1 MSPGTTACSELLM
14 TADAPSATLEAFSPQ
29 ARRQRQTVVFADLVE
44 SVRLFQ
50 LDELGTTQR
59 WLGFVATVRDA
70 LASAHGG
77 RLVRTAGDGLLMS
90 FATPAGG
97 LAASFALHEAL
108 RPVNRGQPESTCMSL
123 RVGLHVAE
131 VVDDTHELYG
141 SGVNLASRL
150 ASVAQ
155 PGQTVISAQLRS
167 EVVDAVHADIDDLG
181 LRYVKH
187 LDEPLHA
194 YLARPAG
201 TAATAPARG
210 SATAADLRPTVAVVP
225 FVALPPDPEH
235 DALGHAMVGDIID
248 SLARHP
254 SLRVLSRLSTAAVRD
269 VPLELPRLRQL
280 LGATFLLSGN
290 FYVRGQRIRLSAE
303 LCELQGGQVLWAGSL
318 RADVNALFEG
328 QDELVPQLVAQIA
341 QQVMAHEITRVH
353 SLPMGSLASYSLFL
367 GAAGLMNSLVRSDFA
382 KAESLLQHLAERH
395 PRHAA
400 PCAMLA
406 RWHVFKAVQGWTADR
421 DKDAARARSL
431 AQTAIDADPR
441 QSVALSALAL
451 VRSNFDDDLDGAHR
465 DNLLAIEADP
475 LDPYP
480 WAQLSGV
487 QATRGECAA
496 ACASASQALSL
507 SPLDPSLY
515 LFESYAAMAQM
526 VAGAYGQAAAYA
538 QSSVRRHAL
547 HTPSH
552 RLLVGALWQAGR
564 HDDARAAAQRYLALD
579 PQARALAGS
588 RGAMESKDAWRVLY
602 VAALRQAGLPG

>member
-1 MSPGTTACSELLM
+1 MPEAATH
-14 TADAPSATLEAFSPQ
+14 PSIPCLNPQ
-29 ARRQRQTVVFADLVE
+29 ARRQRQTVLFADLVE

-59 WLGFVATVRDA
+59 WLGFVATVRDG

-90 FATPAGG
+90 FASPAGG
-97 LAASFALHEAL
+97 LAAAFALHKAL
-108 RPVNRGQPESTCMSL
+108 RPVNHGQPEEACMRL

-131 VVDDTHELYG
+131 VVDDTNELYG
-141 SGVNLASRL
+141 AGVNLAARL

-155 PGQTVISAQLRS
+155 PGQTVMSAHLRN

-187 LDEPLHA
+187 LEEPLHA
-194 YLARPAG
+194 HLARPVG
-201 TAATAPARG
+201 SAASGTAPAVAAAR
-210 SATAADLRPTVAVVP
+210 ADLRPTVAVVP

-269 VPLELPRLRQL
+269 VQLELPRLREL

-290 FYVRGQRIRLSAE
+290 FYVRGQRIRLQAE

-318 RADVNALFEG
+318 RADVDALFEG
-328 QDELVPQLVAQIA
+328 QDDLVPQLVAQIA

-367 GAAGLMNSLVRSDFA
+367 GAAGLINSLVRADFA
-382 KAESLLQHLAERH
+382 QAQALLQHLVDRH
-395 PRHAA
+395 PRQAA
-400 PCAMLA
+400 PYAMLA
-406 RWHVFKAVQGWTADR
+406 RWQVFKAVQGWSADR
-421 DKDAARARSL
+421 DKDAAQARSL
-431 AQTAIDADPR
+431 ARTAIDVDPR

-451 VRSNFDDDLDGAHR
+451 VKSHFEGDLDGAR
-465 DNLLAIEADP
+465 SANLQAIEADP
-475 LDPYP
+475 ADAHA

-487 QATRGECAA
+487 QTMRGELEL
-496 ACASASQALSL
+496 ACASAQQALNV
-507 SPLDPSLY
+507 SPLDPCRY
-515 LFESYAAMAQM
+515 LFESYAAMARL
-526 VAGAYGQAAAYA
+526 ALGDHSAAVTLA

-547 HTPSH
+547 HAPSQ
-552 RLLVGALWQAGR
+552 RLLVGSLWLAGQHQA
-564 HDDARAAAQRYLALD
+564 ARTAAVRYTALD
-579 PQARALAGS
+579 PTARADFGS
-588 RGAMESKDAWRVLY
+588 RSNLHCKDAWREGYARALE
-602 VAALRQAGLPG
+602 AAGVPTD

>member
-1 MSPGTTACSELLM
+1 M
-14 TADAPSATLEAFSPQ
+14 TDGAQHPTMHAWPPQ
-29 ARRQRQTVVFADLVE
+29 ARRQRQTVMFADLVE

-59 WLGFVATVRDA
+59 WLGFVATVRDG

-90 FATPAGG
+90 FASPAGG
-97 LAASFALHEAL
+97 LTAAFALHRAL
-108 RPVNRGQPESTCMSL
+108 RPFNQGQPDGACMWL

-141 SGVNLASRL
+141 AGVNLASRL

-155 PGQTVISAQLRS
+155 PGQTVISAQLRN

-194 YLARPAG
+194 HVARPVGTSGAKPAG
-201 TAATAPARG
+201 ALAAV
-210 SATAADLRPTVAVVP
+210 AADLRPTVAVVP

-318 RADVNALFEG
+318 RADVDALFEG
-328 QDELVPQLVAQIA
+328 QDDLVPQLVSQIA
-341 QQVMAHEITRVH
+341 QQVLAHETTRVH

-382 KAESLLQHLAERH
+382 KAEALLQHLVERH
-395 PRHAA
+395 PRQAA
-400 PCAMLA
+400 PYAMLA
-406 RWHVFKAVQGWTADR
+406 RWHVFKAVQGWTTDR
-421 DKDAARARSL
+421 ANDAARARSFAL
-431 AQTAIDADPR
+431 TAIDADPK

-451 VRSNFDDDLDGAHR
+451 VRSHFEGDLEGAQR

-475 LDPYP
+475 LDPYA

-487 QATRGECAA
+487 QTMRGELES
-496 ACASASQALSL
+496 ACASAAQALGV
-507 SPLDPSLY
+507 SPLDPCRY
-515 LFESYAAMAQM
+515 LFESYAAMARLA
-526 VAGAYGQAAAYA
+526 VGDHAAAA
-538 QSSVRRHAL
+538 ALAHSSVRRHAM
-547 HTPSH
+547 HAPSQ
-552 RLLVGALWQAGR
+552 RLLVGALWLAGQHQA
-564 HDDARAAAQRYLALD
+564 ARAAAVRYTALD
-579 PQARALAGS
+579 PSARAEAGS
-588 RGAMESKDAWRVLY
+588 RSTLHCRDPWRLGFSQALE
-602 VAALRQAGLPG
+602 AAGVPAK

>member
-14 TADAPSATLEAFSPQ
+14 TAGTPHDTLQATSPQ

-50 LDELGTTQR
+50 FDELGTTQR
-59 WLGFVATVRDA
+59 WLGFVATVREG
-70 LASAHGG
+70 LASAYGG

-97 LAASFALHEAL
+97 LAAAFALHEAL
-108 RPVNRGQPESTCMSL
+108 RPVNRGQSEGTCMSL

-187 LDEPLHA
+187 LEEPLHA

-201 TAATAPARG
+201 TATTAPAVVP
-210 SATAADLRPTVAVVP
+210 AVAADLRPTVAVVP

-328 QDELVPQLVAQIA
+328 QDDLVPQLVAQIA

-382 KAESLLQHLAERH
+382 KAESLLQHLADRH

-400 PCAMLA
+400 PSAMLA

-451 VRSNFDDDLDGAHR
+451 VLSNFEGDQDGAR
-465 DNLLAIEADP
+465 DANLKAIEADP
-475 LDPYP
+475 SDPHP

-487 QATRGECAA
+487 QTMRGKHQA
-496 ACASASQALSL
+496 ACASAAQALRA

-526 VAGAYGQAAAYA
+526 AAGAYPSAVSLA

-547 HTPSH
+547 HAPSH
-552 RLLVGALWQAGR
+552 RLLVGSLWLAGQ
-564 HDDARAAAQRYLALD
+564 HDEARSAAQRYLALD
-579 PQARALAGS
+579 PQARARAGS
-588 RGAMESKDAWRVLY
+588 RKALDTHDPWRL
-602 VAALRQAGLPG
+602 AFTQALELSGLPA

>member
-1 MSPGTTACSELLM
+1 MTDSAGFDKLLVSSPL
-14 TADAPSATLEAFSPQ
+14 
-29 ARRQRQTVVFADLVE
+29 ARRQRQTVLFADLVE

-59 WLGFVATVRDA
+59 WLGFVATVRDG

-90 FATPAGG
+90 FASPAGG
-97 LAASFALHEAL
+97 LAAAFALHQAL
-108 RPVNRGQPESTCMSL
+108 RPANQGQPEAAHMSL

-150 ASVAQ
+150 ASLAQ

-181 LRYVKH
+181 LRFVKH

-201 TAATAPARG
+201 SGSTPRAGLPAAP
-210 SATAADLRPTVAVVP
+210 ADLRPSVAVVP

-269 VPLELPRLRQL
+269 VPLELPRLREL

-303 LCELQGGQVLWAGSL
+303 LCELQGGTVLWAGSL
-318 RADVNALFEG
+318 RADVGALFEG
-328 QDELVPQLVAQIA
+328 QDELVPQLVAQVA

-367 GAAGLMNSLVRSDFA
+367 GAAGLMNSLVRSDFGQA
-382 KAESLLQHLAERH
+382 QALLQHLVDRH
-395 PRHAA
+395 PRQAA
-400 PCAMLA
+400 PYAMLA
-406 RWHVFKAVQGWTADR
+406 RWHVFKAAQGWTTDR
-421 DKDAARARSL
+421 AKDAALARSL
-431 AQTAIDADPR
+431 ALTAIDADPR

-451 VRSNFDDDLDGAHR
+451 VRANFEDDLDGAHE
-465 DNLLAIEADP
+465 DNLRAIEADP
-475 LDPYP
+475 TDPHP
-480 WAQLSGV
+480 WAQLVGV
-487 QATRGECAA
+487 QVSRGEFAS
-496 ACASASQALSL
+496 ACASAAQALRL

-526 VAGAYGQAAAYA
+526 AVGAPAAAASFA
-538 QSSVRRHAL
+538 QSSLRRNAMHL
-547 HTPSH
+547 PSH
-552 RLLVGALWQAGR
+552 RLLVGALWLAGR
-564 HDDARAAAQRYLALD
+564 HRDARAAAQQYTALD
-579 PQARALAGS
+579 SQARALAGS
-588 RGAMESKDAWRVLY
+588 RGAMESQDPWRV
-602 VAALRQAGLPG
+602 AFADALRHAGLPG